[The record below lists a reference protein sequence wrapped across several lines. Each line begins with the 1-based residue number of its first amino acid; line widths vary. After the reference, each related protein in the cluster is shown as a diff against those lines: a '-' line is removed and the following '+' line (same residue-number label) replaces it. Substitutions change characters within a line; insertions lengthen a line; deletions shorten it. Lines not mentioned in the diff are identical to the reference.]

1 MLEPKDTQKR
11 DSIRT
16 HKLTFL
22 NKSLES
28 IDYDFMKKRTKEDI
42 INIGTGKDYTIRHY
56 AKLLLD
62 LIYPNKKV
70 IIQIRTQYLQ

>member
-16 HKLTFL
+16 HRLTFL

-28 IDYDFMKKRTKEDI
+28 IDYDFMKK
-42 INIGTGKDYTIRHY
+42 GTSKTEAQVIEKSVHKPSND
-56 AKLLLD
+56 
-62 LIYPNKKV
+62 KKAT
-70 IIQIRTQYLQ
+70 R